1 MEQLLLKATPRKETG
16 KGPLKSLRNEG
27 KLPGVIYGK
36 DFENTPVFV
45 DYKEFFKII
54 KKHGET
60 AIIDLEFQGDNIPV
74 MMKEV
79 QKDTLKRAIV
89 HVDFLKI
96 SLTEKIEIKL
106 PVVLRGEAEG
116 VKEGGTLQHQLREIT
131 AKVLPRDIPEHIEVD
146 INGLH
151 IGDVVTLGDIEIDDK
166 IEVLDSPD
174 EVIVTVLAPMKE
186 EELEEE
192 LVVDEHVEEPEVIAK
207 GKEKEEGEEETEEE

>member
-27 KLPGVIYGK
+27 KLPGVVYGK

-79 QKDTLKRAIV
+79 QRYA
-89 HVDFLKI
+89 
-96 SLTEKIEIKL
+96 
-106 PVVLRGEAEG
+106 
-116 VKEGGTLQHQLREIT
+116 
-131 AKVLPRDIPEHIEVD
+131 
-146 INGLH
+146 
-151 IGDVVTLGDIEIDDK
+151 
-166 IEVLDSPD
+166 
-174 EVIVTVLAPMKE
+174 
-186 EELEEE
+186 
-192 LVVDEHVEEPEVIAK
+192 
-207 GKEKEEGEEETEEE
+207 